1 MVNIRVGKGRNTEVF
16 AIHKH
21 KLCHDSSYF
30 QVALNDELPVEEL
43 FVELAIQHLDFDKIS
58 PQVFRLFFRGCYSQ
72 SIKDE
77 NTRKFPDY
85 TIIIQLWVL
94 GGIIMFP
101 DVQNIAIKSLCAL
114 KEYPRSKDLKYIYD
128 RTVPQ
133 SGSRDWAIDS
143 LARLSPAKFLRQ
155 LMEEERGMHKIVSQ
169 FVRVLCYFADMVRQ
183 IKFLNKCLYT

>member
-30 QVALNDELPVEEL
+30 QVALDDELPVEEL
-43 FVELAIQHLDFDKIS
+43 FVVPAIQHLDFDKIS
-58 PQVFRLFFRGCYSQ
+58 PQVFRLFFRWCYSQ

-94 GGIIMFP
+94 SGIIMSP

-114 KEYPRSKDLKYIYD
+114 KESPVLKISDISMIEQYHGAARGTGQSIVWQDL
-128 RTVPQ
+128 VPQ
-133 SGSRDWAIDS
+133 SFCGS
-143 LARLSPAKFLRQ
+143 
-155 LMEEERGMHKIVSQ
+155 
-169 FVRVLCYFADMVRQ
+169 
-183 IKFLNKCLYT
+183 